1 MTRKRNKAQITGN
14 QSDPTEPEA
23 KDSSRRDFLKGGI
36 AIGAGATVLAPSV
49 LANASEHG
57 NEIEWDY
64 EVDVVVCGAG
74 AMGLS
79 TAIRAHDEGASVLA
93 IDQNFDPGGRMM
105 HSASWVSL
113 GGGDSVQRRD
123 MAGEADEEG
132 FINMKPL
139 FEPEELDDNVELLFK
154 DMTDWSIV
162 DPAGQA
168 TYRYNER
175 DLHRAWADNAPL
187 TRDFLKD
194 NYCRFALI
202 NGTHS
207 GGGMSRAR
215 MASVMLMVGDRTDIK
230 AGTITPEDA
239 GVADPLR
246 SSLFAPNKLR
256 FAADRGN
263 EDAVYGGACIARC
276 LEFSAREKGVSFML
290 NRQLEKIYREGDNDG
305 AVLGIRAR
313 YSPHH
318 DPETGERIE
327 SYRSNGNI
335 DERSETINIRAR
347 NGVVVAT
354 GGHASDPD
362 MRGMYN
368 PGMREPM
375 FVTSGWALLG
385 GDNGISGGADGSGIK
400 AGMRVGA
407 GLAGMMQNLGYHG
420 TWGFKTRLGVRDAH
434 TAQFPGHPSFNL
446 RGAVGFDIGAA
457 GLEHVVVVNQ
467 VGKRFYNEMTVAKRT
482 ADPKFPGGPKLGT
495 PKAGMAHVPLD
506 WRNCSRDWVK
516 ENYNHYSG
524 VDAALAINEGSAAP
538 DYLCGPSWAI
548 FDQEALER
556 AGWDISYPHTADNG
570 YFFQADTLE
579 ELAQKIY
586 AGNEYQ
592 RMPVRHLVDTI
603 ERWNISVD
611 SGTDEEFDRG
621 EAEAPMHRIGTP
633 PFYAGSMLC
642 TWHDSYGG
650 LRINGNCQ
658 VVDLDG
664 GVIPGLYA
672 GAEASGGGQQHGLGR
687 ATVHG
692 YIAGAHV
699 ARGVVRRKS

>member
-1 MTRKRNKAQITGN
+1 MTKKHDTGQEKEQKRKDENGL
-14 QSDPTEPEA
+14 
-23 KDSSRRDFLKGGI
+23 SRRDFVKTGAAAGLGAAVLSGPALAQAPSSGAGGI
-36 AIGAGATVLAPSV
+36 V
-49 LANASEHG
+49 
-57 NEIEWDY
+57 WDY

-74 AMGLS
+74 GMGLP
-79 TAIRAHDEGASVLA
+79 TAIRAHDSGASVLL
-93 IDQNFDPGGRMM
+93 IDQNFDAGGRMM

-123 MAGEADEEG
+123 MAGEDDEEG
-132 FINMKPL
+132 FINIKPL

-154 DMTDWSIV
+154 DITDWSIV

-194 NYCRFALI
+194 NYVRFARI

-215 MASVMLMVGDRTDIK
+215 MASVILMVGDRTDIK
-230 AGTITPEDA
+230 TGTVTPEDA

-246 SSLFAPNKLR
+246 SSRFAPNKQQ
-256 FAADRGN
+256 FAADRAN
-263 EDAVYGGACIARC
+263 ADAVYGGACIARC
-276 LEFSAREKGVSFML
+276 LDFSAREKGVSFML
-290 NRQLEKIYREGDNDG
+290 NRRLEKIYREGEQEG
-305 AVLGIRAR
+305 AVLGIRAS

-327 SYRSNGNI
+327 SLWSNGNI
-335 DERSETINIRAR
+335 DERRETINIRAR

-354 GGHASDPD
+354 GGHASDPEF
-362 MRGMYN
+362 RGMFN
-368 PGMREPM
+368 PGMREPV

-385 GDNGISGGADGSGIK
+385 AGGGADASGIK

-407 GLAGMMQNLGYHG
+407 ALAGMMQNLGYHG
-420 TWGFKTRLGVRDAH
+420 TWGLKTRLGVRDAH
-434 TAQFPGHPSFNL
+434 TAQFPGHPSFNF
-446 RGAVGFDIGAA
+446 RGAVGFDIGAS

-467 VGKRFYNEMTVAKRT
+467 VGKRFYNEMTVARRT
-482 ADPKFPGGPKLGT
+482 ADPKYPGGPGLGT
-495 PKAGMAHVPLD
+495 PNPGMTHVPLD
-506 WRNCSRDWVK
+506 WRNCSRDWVR
-516 ENYNHYSG
+516 EMYNHYSG
-524 VDAALAINEGSAAP
+524 TDAALAINEGSAPP

-548 FDQEALER
+548 FDQEALDR
-556 AGWDISYPHTADNG
+556 AEWDISYPHTADNG
-570 YFFQADTLE
+570 YFFKADTLE

-586 AGNEYQ
+586 DGNEFQ
-592 RMPVRHLVDTI
+592 RVPVRHLADTI
-603 ERWNISVD
+603 KRWNGFVD
-611 SGTDEEFDRG
+611 SGTDEDFARG
-621 EAEAPMHRIGTP
+621 EEDAPMHRIGTP

-650 LRINGNCQ
+650 LRINGSCQ
-658 VVDLDG
+658 VIDLEG
-664 GVIPGLYA
+664 RVIPGLYA

-692 YIAGAHV
+692 YIAGGHA
-699 ARGVVRRKS
+699 ARPPVVEIR